1 MMVMMCEKSNR
12 RCATNGNN
20 NVRDKVE
27 EWDGEDDVREM
38 VMVIGS
44 HHGMQHNDVVQE
56 EVAEGYTT
64 KVCAREPEM
73 ESTRVQEWQW
83 RTCKCE
89 FTDNVCVRE
98 SVVRETTKDKDKQW
112 HGRTNNDGE
121 ETGKETLDTSST
133 KGTGGAWPEREAHQE
148 TVEEDAVCGA
158 RPERQ
163 AHQETAEK
171 DAVCG
176 AKAGRKCRGRTRDG
190 STSSDVETCKTGIGT
205 KVG

>member
-148 TVEEDAVCGA
+148 TAEEDAVCGA
-158 RPERQ
+158 E
-163 AHQETAEK
+163 A
-171 DAVCG
+171 D
-176 AKAGRKCRGRTRDG
+176 RKCWGRTRDG
-190 STSSDVETCKTGIGT
+190 STSSNVETSRTGMGT
-205 KVG
+205 RTRGG